1 METGADQNGLPKGDA
16 SPRRLSAEGHSSPTT
31 AAHYLIRLVLACFG
45 LTYFGVAGAVR
56 ETLPIPLGGV
66 LVLVGAYAA
75 ANVVLLFRRR
85 SSAAFTS
92 AYVVV
97 LLDLAMLLVIV
108 VQDPYSSSPV
118 AILLLSA
125 TFDLG
130 QRFAPRVFS
139 TATALAF
146 CILLFNLWTRLHSRH
161 WPIPP
166 DGVWLT
172 LSIGTLMAYFYA
184 VSLTASTSRT
194 ERRRI
199 AAQLQD
205 LQQREKLNFNNQLRM
220 ARFSETLRVQ
230 AMHRENFADQVLHSL
245 VAEIGACAAVL
256 HELFGN
262 GDNLRLRPL
271 SAYAMD
277 LAAIRSPQVEMGE
290 GLVGT
295 CARQQRPI
303 VLNAVPE
310 GYFDL
315 VSGLGRGSPQHLY
328 LMPLCF
334 STQLAGVLELATTE
348 PLQKSEMNLL
358 EGMLE
363 AFAGTLLLVPHGVAS
378 RDIAQGEGK

>member
-1 METGADQNGLPKGDA
+1 METGAHQKGIPKGGA
-16 SPRRLSAEGHSSPTT
+16 SLRRLSAEGHSTPTA

-85 SSAAFTS
+85 SSAAFNS

-97 LLDLAMLLVIV
+97 MLDLAMLLVIV
-108 VQDPYSSSPV
+108 LQDPYPSSPV
-118 AILLLSA
+118 TILLLSA

-146 CILLFNLWTRLHSRH
+146 CILLFNIWARLQAQQL
-161 WPIPP
+161 PMPA
-166 DGVWLT
+166 DGIWLT
-172 LSIGTLMAYFYA
+172 LSIGALMAYFYA
-184 VSLTASTSRT
+184 ASLAASASRT

-199 AAQLQD
+199 AIELQD
-205 LQQREKLNFNNQLRM
+205 LQQREQLNVNNQLRI
-220 ARFSETLRVQ
+220 AKFCETLRIA
-230 AMHRENFADQVLHSL
+230 AMHREDFAEQVLRSL

-256 HELFGN
+256 HELVESGH
-262 GDNLRLRPL
+262 NLYLRPL
-271 SAYAMD
+271 STYAMD
-277 LAAIRSPQVEMGE
+277 LTAIRVLRVEMGE

-295 CARQQRPI
+295 CARQQKPI

-315 VSGLGRGSPQHLY
+315 VSGLGQGSPQHLY
-328 LMPLCF
+328 LLPLCF
-334 STQLAGVLELATTE
+334 STQLAGVLELATME
-348 PLQKSEMNLL
+348 PLQKSEMKLL

-363 AFAGTLLLVPHGVAS
+363 AFAGTLLLVPRNAAPT
-378 RDIAQGEGK
+378 DIA